1 MQFRTEITL
10 TMSSWGRPWIPNL
23 IADLFV
29 ISGIKQADTWARH
42 SHCAVQFTSL
52 L

>member
-1 MQFRTEITL
+1 MLFRTEITL
-10 TMSSWGRPWIPNL
+10 TKNSWARPWIPNL

-29 ISGIKQADTWARH
+29 ISGITQTDTWARH
-42 SHCAVQFTSL
+42 FHCAVQFTSL